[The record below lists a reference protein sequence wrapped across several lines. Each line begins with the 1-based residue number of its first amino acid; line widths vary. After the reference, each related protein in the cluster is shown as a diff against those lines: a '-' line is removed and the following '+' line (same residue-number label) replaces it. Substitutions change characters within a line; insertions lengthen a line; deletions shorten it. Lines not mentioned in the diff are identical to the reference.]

1 MHIYIY
7 TTYMYVYVCIL
18 YIIYTRVY
26 TTQGSEIYRLIISR
40 YIQISNHYI
49 VQLKLRGYMPIMSQ
63 YKKEMYMQMHE

>member
-1 MHIYIY
+1 
-7 TTYMYVYVCIL
+7 MYVYVCIL

-26 TTQGSEIYRLIISR
+26 TTQGSEIYRLIISHSV
-40 YIQISNHYI
+40 QILNHYI